1 MAGAI
6 TAQAWPPPQSLEVQ
20 PLGPLRPI
28 HITITITTTAT
39 TASRTLAAITAAT
52 TTNRTLAAI
61 TAATTTNR
69 ILAAITAATTTN
81 RTLVTITAATPTRAT
96 LPDGRRCFRATTAA
110 IATDGYYGGYANRSL
125 RHRTADA

>member
-61 TAATTTNR
+61 TAAMLTG
-69 ILAAITAATTTN
+69 
-81 RTLVTITAATPTRAT
+81 VTS
-96 LPDGRRCFRATTAA
+96 PDGRRCFPATTKVVSPFSSQDEEYHHASEEA
-110 IATDGYYGGYANRSL
+110 SFD
-125 RHRTADA
+125 

>member
-52 TTNRTLAAI
+52 TTNR
-61 TAATTTNR
+61 

-81 RTLVTITAATPTRAT
+81 RTLVTITAATLTGVT
-96 LPDGRRCFRATTAA
+96 SPDGRRCFPATTKVVSPFSSQDEEYHHASEEA
-110 IATDGYYGGYANRSL
+110 SFD
-125 RHRTADA
+125 